1 MWEFH
6 ILYAGNK
13 KMTGWLKAPYPGRYL
28 DSQIWVV
35 EVVARLFFSNLSSSK
50 FGYNNKI
57 YQRRWWELA
66 SKPTHHYTNKLF
78 PATSKH

>member
-35 EVVARLFFSNLSSSK
+35 EVVACLFFE
-50 FGYNNKI
+50 FI
-57 YQRRWWELA
+57 FFQIWIQ
-66 SKPTHHYTNKLF
+66 
-78 PATSKH
+78 